1 MIITISRRKT
11 MVHTVCFGQL
21 TGIVFFFIVFPQHQL
36 NCRRISLTS
45 IVLQD
50 SIMFMAA
57 SHFSLKTQTLGIICT
72 NKYKI
77 ITSSWLQIC
86 LIISIFSLPLP
97 CTNPIFQ
104 NVWDCMQVFTC
115 TWNSHNY
122 YHQSTNITQ
131 HR

>member
-1 MIITISRRKT
+1 MIIKISRRKT

-57 SHFSLKTQTLGIICT
+57 SHFSLKTHRHWGLSVLTSTRLSPHPGCKSVLLFLFFHYLYHVQTPFFKMFGTVC
-72 NKYKI
+72 K
-77 ITSSWLQIC
+77 C
-86 LIISIFSLPLP
+86 LHAPGTLTTTTIKAQ
-97 CTNPIFQ
+97 T
-104 NVWDCMQVFTC
+104 
-115 TWNSHNY
+115 
-122 YHQSTNITQ
+122 
-131 HR
+131 